1 MKLFLDWK
9 LKTEIIQQ
17 KLKQKLREV
26 NWNELKQ
33 SNNGNE
39 SYTKFSQIC
48 TSLYK
53 EYFPKF
59 KIRLNQRKNLSLWII
74 KDIKKSSKRK
84 EKLNENSCKN

>member
-1 MKLFLDWK
+1 MELFLDWK

-33 SNNGNE
+33 SHHANE
-39 SYTKFSQIC
+39 SYTKFSEIC
-48 TSLYK
+48 TSLY
-53 EYFPKF
+53 EECFPKF
-59 KIRLNQRKNLSLWII
+59 KIRLNQMKNLSLWII

-84 EKLNENSCKN
+84 QKLNENSCKN

>member
-1 MKLFLDWK
+1 MELFLDWK

-17 KLKQKLREV
+17 KHKQKLREV

-33 SNNGNE
+33 SNNANE
-39 SYTKFSQIC
+39 SYTKFSEIC
-48 TSLYK
+48 KSLY
-53 EYFPKF
+53 EECFPKF